1 MNPLLI
7 PLLEGAKNIIAG
19 LVGGKLKKEEA
30 EAQLAVYAHQ
40 AEQELLKGQLEI
52 NKIEAAS
59 DSLFKSGWRP
69 AVGWVCVIALFY
81 QFLLRPLLPWA
92 FAAAGHPLPEMP
104 DLGENLWELMFG
116 MLGLGGLRSF
126 ERVRGKA

>member
-1 MNPLLI
+1 MNPLLL
-7 PLLEGAKNIIAG
+7 PLIEGAKNIIGG
-19 LVGGKLKKEEA
+19 LVNGKLKKEEA
-30 EAQLAVYAHQ
+30 EAQLAVYAAQ

-69 AVGWVCVIALFY
+69 AVGWTCVIALFY
-81 QFLLRPLLPWA
+81 QFLMRPLLPWLSA
-92 FAAAGHPLPEMP
+92 VAGHPMPEMP

-116 MLGLGGLRSF
+116 MLGLGGMRSF
-126 ERVRGKA
+126 EKIRSKK

>member
-1 MNPLLI
+1 MNPLLL
-7 PLLEGAKNIIAG
+7 PLLEGAKNIIGG
-19 LVGGKLKKEEA
+19 LVNGKLKKEEA
-30 EAQLAVYAHQ
+30 EAQLAVYAAQ
-40 AEQELLKGQLEI
+40 AEQELLKGQLDI

-69 AVGWVCVIALFY
+69 AVGWVCVVALFY

-92 FAAAGHPLPEMP
+92 MAAAGTPLPEMP
-104 DLGENLWELMFG
+104 DLGDNLWELMFG

-126 ERVRGKA
+126 DKGRGKK